1 MRSHS
6 HLFHAGAVMHVMLG
20 RLANVRMWSCVRS
33 WFRPALLIAVTIGA
47 ARPAVAQRMTL
58 TGVVRDSAGAPI
70 PEADVSIPAAHL
82 LTRTNNAGLFSL
94 ARVST
99 GPTEL
104 SVRRLGYVPQSL
116 QLEVRATSS
125 DTVMVTMV
133 AQALE
138 LPGVAITEQTKR
150 HLLWI
155 EDFYRRRSKGI
166 GGTYYGRE
174 DIEARHASRLSDVL
188 RDAPGVRFVRSRGGN
203 GIRFDSPA
211 NFRRDCLPQYF
222 VDGQRVMNLEVDDLP
237 ARDVEGVE
245 LYAGPSSTP
254 TQFQQGAVTSCG
266 TVVIWSRVPG
276 T

>member
-1 MRSHS
+1 M
-6 HLFHAGAVMHVMLG
+6 HAMVAGLVTTVRTLG
-20 RLANVRMWSCVRS
+20 SVRRWIRVVLIVCWGSAAYAQKVTLA
-33 WFRPALLIAVTIGA
+33 
-47 ARPAVAQRMTL
+47 
-58 TGVVRDSAGAPI
+58 GVVRDSSGAPI
-70 PEADVSIPAAHL
+70 PEADVSIPAAHVLTRTDNSGVFL
-82 LTRTNNAGLFSL
+82 LTR
-94 ARVST
+94 VSS

-104 SVRRLGYVPQSL
+104 SVRRLGFVPRSL
-116 QLEVRATSS
+116 QIDVRPAAA
-125 DTVMVTMV
+125 DTIIVTMAPQV
-133 AQALE
+133 LE
-138 LPGVAITEQTKR
+138 LPGVVVNDQTKR

-166 GGTYYGRE
+166 GGTYYTRD

-188 RDAPGVRFVRSRGGN
+188 RDAPGVRFIRSRGGS

-222 VDGQRVMNLEVDDLP
+222 IDGQRVTNVELDDFP
-237 ARDVEGVE
+237 ARDIEGIE

-254 TQFQQGAVTSCG
+254 TQFQQGAVSTCG

>member
-1 MRSHS
+1 MF
-6 HLFHAGAVMHVMLG
+6 L
-20 RLANVRMWSCVRS
+20 
-33 WFRPALLIAVTIGA
+33 
-47 ARPAVAQRMTL
+47 AVAVSMFGRVALAQKVTV

-70 PEADVSIPAAHL
+70 PEADVSIAAAHILTRSDNSGAFL
-82 LTRTNNAGLFSL
+82 LTRVSL
-94 ARVST
+94 
-99 GPTEL
+99 GPTEI

-116 QLEVRATSS
+116 QIDVPPTGG
-125 DTVMVTMV
+125 DTLIITMA

-138 LPGVAITEQTKR
+138 LPGIVVSEQTKR

-155 EDFYRRRSKGI
+155 EDFYRRRTKGI
-166 GGTYYGRE
+166 GGTYYTRD
-174 DIEARHASRLSDVL
+174 DIEARHAARLSDVL

-211 NFRRDCLPQYF
+211 NFRRDCLPQYW
-222 VDGQRVMNLEVDDLP
+222 VDGQRVMNLEVDDFS
-237 ARDVEGVE
+237 AHDVEGVE

-254 TQFQQGAVTSCG
+254 TQFSQGVVTTCG